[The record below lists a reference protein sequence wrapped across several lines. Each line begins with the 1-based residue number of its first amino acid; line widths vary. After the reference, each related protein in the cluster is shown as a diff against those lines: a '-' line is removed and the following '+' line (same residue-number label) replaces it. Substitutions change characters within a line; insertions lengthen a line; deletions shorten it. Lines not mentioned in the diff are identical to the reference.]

1 MIDTDMN
8 HTKYNSLS
16 KEEKHLRKKIV
27 GKVRE
32 MVKAQLPITVE
43 AATSLATEYRGFFLQ
58 ISFSDVHPLM
68 MICLIKTIK
77 LTAKRYLMV
86 NQLNLNSALGSHA
99 VNDEICCYSYRA
111 TQWLDVEM
119 SPDRF
124 YEILDRCVDE
134 ATRGYRLMTKELT
147 NI

>member
-1 MIDTDMN
+1 MIDEDMN
-8 HTKYNSLS
+8 HMKLS
-16 KEEKHLRKKIV
+16 KEEKRLRQKIAR
-27 GKVRE
+27 KMRE
-32 MVKAQLPITVE
+32 MIKSQLPITAE
-43 AATSLATEYRGFFLQ
+43 DGMSLASEYRGFFLQ

-68 MICLIKTIK
+68 MITLVKTIQ
-77 LTAKRYLMV
+77 LTANRYLMV

-99 VNDEICCYSYRA
+99 VNDEVCCYSYRA

-124 YEILDRCVDE
+124 YEILDRCVEE
-134 ATRGYRLMTKELT
+134 ATRGYRLLTKELT

>member
-1 MIDTDMN
+1 M
-8 HTKYNSLS
+8 
-16 KEEKHLRKKIV
+16 
-27 GKVRE
+27 
-32 MVKAQLPITVE
+32 
-43 AATSLATEYRGFFLQ
+43 SLASEYRGFFLQ

-68 MICLIKTIK
+68 MICLVKTIQ

-124 YEILDRCVDE
+124 YEILDRCVEE
-134 ATRGYRLMTKELT
+134 ATRGYRLLTKELT